1 MFDADIEAAL
11 ASLPPDFRAAVVLCD
26 VEGLTY
32 EEIAGVLDLKMGTVR
47 SRIHRGRAMLR
58 TALAH
63 RAPKDGRVRFAGPAA
78 RGAALTDDV
87 ARDPAAARPHRRPR
101 QRARRRPALRGG
113 GGARLGARHG
123 LPRLPPA
130 GRARGLAQ
138 DPARARCPT
147 PTAEA
152 RPGLLGSL
160 YDVDAWATVDEIERR
175 GRTRRTAIAAV
186 GAGSVGAAVLG
197 LVAFTGPP
205 AGLGERPPA
214 RQAPASVTADLA
226 GVGASLGPAT
236 GVLRRHAK

>member
-1 MFDADIEAAL
+1 MILGLNGHLGDRVSAL
-11 ASLPPDFRAAVVLCD
+11 VDGQLSAPEQERAWAHVMSCPGCRRL
-26 VEGLTY
+26 VEREGW
-32 EEIAGVLDLKMGTVR
+32 LKT
-47 SRIHRGRAMLR
+47 
-58 TALAH
+58 
-63 RAPKDGRVRFAGPAA
+63 
-78 RGAALTDDV
+78 
-87 ARDPAAARPHRRPR
+87 
-101 QRARRRPALRGG
+101 
-113 GGARLGARHG
+113 RLGT
-123 LPRLPPA
+123 LS
-130 GRARGLAQ
+130 
-138 DPARARCPT
+138 D

-160 YDVDAWATVDEIERR
+160 YDVDAWATVDEIERQ

-205 AGLGERPPA
+205 AGLGERPPT